1 MVPTLLPGA
10 KEAAARNSSTFRQS
24 GESGFRLE
32 DPDTLARWVE
42 DQEISIVR
50 HEHYRAIRRI
60 ASSSQRGLEVL
71 VVCRVSALLDWHDW
85 LDQPRSDGN
94 PPNEILSVFRWKPRQ
109 EFRPLQYRVHLIE
122 DFLAGDEQT
131 AIQHRVEQYTR
142 RGSARQRCTYERTGI
157 NDDERH
163 AAPASRRSARA
174 RPLPH

>member
-71 VVCRVSALLDWHDW
+71 VVCRVSALSDLDRR
-85 LDQPRSDGN
+85 LDQPRGN
-94 PPNEILSVFRWKPRQ
+94 CEPPDKIL
-109 EFRPLQYRVHLIE
+109 
-122 DFLAGDEQT
+122 
-131 AIQHRVEQYTR
+131 
-142 RGSARQRCTYERTGI
+142 
-157 NDDERH
+157 
-163 AAPASRRSARA
+163 PACR
-174 RPLPH
+174 